1 MMTHASEIAIE
12 ASYLYCYAIGLLLNG
27 HDAKTAF
34 NMTKDEVKS
43 ATIKEWF

>member
-27 HDAKTAF
+27 EDAKTAF
-34 NMTKDEVKS
+34 IKTKEEVKS